1 MSLCLLQ
8 SSLGCTRPG
17 FLSLR
22 DAGGRNVLQ
31 MPGVCRCAGL
41 EVEVT
46 GGHGRCGASWG
57 GASGGGG
64 SAPESVFMQVS
75 GTRRKHL

>member
-1 MSLCLLQ
+1 
-8 SSLGCTRPG
+8 
-17 FLSLR
+17 
-22 DAGGRNVLQ
+22 

-75 GTRRKHL
+75 GTLRKHL